1 MKDLFF
7 KLGYSFK
14 DTELAQIALTHKS
27 FSQDNNERLEFLG
40 DAILNLFVSETLY
53 NELKDIDE
61 GKLTRVKASLVSRE
75 NLNSLAESLD
85 LHKYVRIG
93 KGEKLDGNSILGNA
107 LEAVVG
113 AIFLDSD
120 YFVTKEIL
128 TEMFK
133 DDLVD
138 IQDDSEFKDPKSSLQ
153 EFTQKK
159 FKSLPIY
166 HLKDN
171 SNQEDSIVFEV
182 LCSIQAANLNTLGKG
197 KTIKSAELDA
207 AKKMLDLFKE
217 FNG

>member
-53 NELKDIDE
+53 NNLKDIDE

-128 TEMFK
+128 TEIFK
-133 DDLVD
+133 DGLVD
-138 IQDDSEFKDPKSSLQ
+138 IQEDSEFKDPKSSLQ
-153 EFTQKK
+153 EYTQKK

-171 SNQEDSIVFEV
+171 SNLDSIVFEV
-182 LCSIQAANLNTLGKG
+182 LCSIQAANLDTLGKG

-207 AKKMLDLFKE
+207 AKKMLDLLKE
-217 FNG
+217 LDG

>member
-1 MKDLFF
+1 MRDLFF

>member
-1 MKDLFF
+1 MRDLFF

-27 FSQDNNERLEFLG
+27 FSQENNERLEFLG
-40 DAILNLFVSETLY
+40 DAILNLFISETLY

-182 LCSIQAANLNTLGKG
+182 LCSIQAANLDTLGKG

>member
-27 FSQDNNERLEFLG
+27 FSQENNERLEFLG
-40 DAILNLFVSETLY
+40 DAILNLFISETLY

>member
-40 DAILNLFVSETLY
+40 DAILNLFISETLY

>member
-1 MKDLFF
+1 MRDLFF

-27 FSQDNNERLEFLG
+27 FSQENNERLEFLG
-40 DAILNLFVSETLY
+40 DAILNLFISETLY

>member
-53 NELKDIDE
+53 NNLKDIDE

-128 TEMFK
+128 TEIFK

-153 EFTQKK
+153 EYTQKK

-171 SNQEDSIVFEV
+171 SNLDSIVFEV
-182 LCSIQAANLNTLGKG
+182 LCSIQAANLDTLGKG

>member
-1 MKDLFF
+1 MRDLFF

-53 NELKDIDE
+53 NDLKDIDE

-93 KGEKLDGNSILGNA
+93 KGEKLEGNSILGNA

>member
-53 NELKDIDE
+53 NNLKDIDE

-128 TEMFK
+128 TEIFK
-133 DDLVD
+133 DGLVD
-138 IQDDSEFKDPKSSLQ
+138 IQEDSEFKDPKSSLQ

-207 AKKMLDLFKE
+207 AKKMLDLLKE
-217 FNG
+217 LDG

>member
-27 FSQDNNERLEFLG
+27 FSQENNERLEFLG
-40 DAILNLFVSETLY
+40 DAILNLFISETLY

-128 TEMFK
+128 TEIFK
-133 DDLVD
+133 DGLVD
-138 IQDDSEFKDPKSSLQ
+138 IQEDSEFKDPKSSLQ
-153 EFTQKK
+153 EYTQKK
-159 FKSLPIY
+159 FKSLPTY

>member
-128 TEMFK
+128 TEIFK

>member
-1 MKDLFF
+1 MRDLFF

-40 DAILNLFVSETLY
+40 DAILNLFISETLY

-128 TEMFK
+128 TEIFK
-133 DDLVD
+133 DGLVD
-138 IQDDSEFKDPKSSLQ
+138 IQEDSEFKDPKSSLQ

-182 LCSIQAANLNTLGKG
+182 LCSIQAANLDSLGKG

>member
-1 MKDLFF
+1 MRDLFF

-53 NELKDIDE
+53 NNLKDIDE

-93 KGEKLDGNSILGNA
+93 KGEKLEGNSILGNA

-153 EFTQKK
+153 EYTQKK

-171 SNQEDSIVFEV
+171 SNLDSIVFEV
-182 LCSIQAANLNTLGKG
+182 LCSIQAANLDTLGKG

-207 AKKMLDLFKE
+207 AKKMLDLLKE
-217 FNG
+217 LDG

>member
-27 FSQDNNERLEFLG
+27 FSQENNERLEFLG
-40 DAILNLFVSETLY
+40 DAILNLFISETLY

-128 TEMFK
+128 TEIFK
-133 DDLVD
+133 DGLVD
-138 IQDDSEFKDPKSSLQ
+138 IQEDSEFKDPKSSLQ

>member
-1 MKDLFF
+1 MRDLFF

-53 NELKDIDE
+53 NDLKDIDE

-128 TEMFK
+128 TEIFK

>member
-1 MKDLFF
+1 MRDLFF

-53 NELKDIDE
+53 NNLKDIDE

-93 KGEKLDGNSILGNA
+93 KGEKLEGNSILGNA

-128 TEMFK
+128 TEIFK
-133 DDLVD
+133 DGLVD
-138 IQDDSEFKDPKSSLQ
+138 IQEDSEFKDPKSSLQ
-153 EFTQKK
+153 EYTQKK

-171 SNQEDSIVFEV
+171 SNLDSIVFEV
-182 LCSIQAANLNTLGKG
+182 LCSIQAANLDTLGKG

-207 AKKMLDLFKE
+207 AKKMLDLLKE
-217 FNG
+217 LDG

>member
-40 DAILNLFVSETLY
+40 DAILNLFISETLY

-93 KGEKLDGNSILGNA
+93 KGEKLEGNSILGNA

-128 TEMFK
+128 TEIFK
-133 DDLVD
+133 DGLVD
-138 IQDDSEFKDPKSSLQ
+138 IQEDSEFKDPKSSLQ
-153 EFTQKK
+153 EYTQKK

-171 SNQEDSIVFEV
+171 SNLDSIVFEV
-182 LCSIQAANLNTLGKG
+182 LCSIQAANLDTLGKG

-207 AKKMLDLFKE
+207 AKKMLDLLKE
-217 FNG
+217 LDG

>member
-53 NELKDIDE
+53 NNLKDIDE

-128 TEMFK
+128 TEIFK
-133 DDLVD
+133 DGLVD
-138 IQDDSEFKDPKSSLQ
+138 IQEDSEFKDPKSSLQ
-153 EFTQKK
+153 EYTQKK

>member
-27 FSQDNNERLEFLG
+27 FSQENNERLEFLG

-207 AKKMLDLFKE
+207 AKKMLDLLKE
-217 FNG
+217 LDG

>member
-40 DAILNLFVSETLY
+40 DAILNLFISETLY
-53 NELKDIDE
+53 NELKDVDE

-128 TEMFK
+128 TEIFK